1 MIEKVEMYT
10 VVCDNCG
17 EDAGADSDDGSCWSD
32 KAVAEEI
39 ALESEWIKEGEKH
52 YCPDCWSRDDDDNLV
67 LKVIEGEVKS

>member
-17 EDAGADSDDGSCWSD
+17 EDAGCDNEDGSCWND

-39 ALESEWIKEGEKH
+39 ALGSEWIKEDEKH
-52 YCPDCWSRDDDDNLV
+52 YCPNC
-67 LKVIEGEVKS
+67 